1 MLAGVVVLLGCNL
14 GCNRAKPPD
23 VVFVTLDTTRA
34 DHLGVYGHSRPT
46 SPEIDRFA
54 SDGVTYR
61 RAWSTAPWTLPSHA
75 SMFTGQLPR
84 THGAR
89 FNKEGEEM
97 FVANYARR
105 IARFSGARFNK
116 EGEEMF
122 GNRVSRLGEDATT
135 LAEILQG
142 RG

>member
-1 MLAGVVVLLGCNL
+1 
-14 GCNRAKPPD
+14 
-23 VVFVTLDTTRA
+23 
-34 DHLGVYGHSRPT
+34 
-46 SPEIDRFA
+46 
-54 SDGVTYR
+54 VTYR

-97 FVANYARR
+97 F
-105 IARFSGARFNK
+105 
-116 EGEEMF
+116 